1 MTRIIGIDPGSRYTG
16 FGVIDIVGRSE
27 RYVGCGR
34 INSMA
39 GSMAER
45 LNLIFTRL
53 GEVIHEYRPDE
64 AALEETFVNRVNAAS
79 ALVLGQAR
87 GVAFCALGVKGLAV
101 AEYSASQVKQAVT
114 GSGRADKAQIQQ
126 MVCLLLKLEA
136 APVSDA
142 ADALAVALTHA
153 RVRATRM
160 ATGQAYAGSWK

>member
-1 MTRIIGIDPGSRYTG
+1 M
-16 FGVIDIVGRSE
+16 
-27 RYVGCGR
+27 
-34 INSMA
+34 
-39 GSMAER
+39 
-45 LNLIFTRL
+45 
-53 GEVIHEYRPDE
+53 
-64 AALEETFVNRVNAAS
+64 
-79 ALVLGQAR
+79 
-87 GVAFCALGVKGLAV
+87 
-101 AEYSASQVKQAVT
+101 T

>member
-87 GVAFCALGVKGLAV
+87 GVAFCALGVKGLTV
-101 AEYSASQVKQAVT
+101 ADLAQTFAIYPSLS
-114 GSGRADKAQIQQ
+114 GSITEAGRRLMGADH
-126 MVCLLLKLEA
+126 
-136 APVSDA
+136 
-142 ADALAVALTHA
+142 LA
-153 RVRATRM
+153 
-160 ATGQAYAGSWK
+160 